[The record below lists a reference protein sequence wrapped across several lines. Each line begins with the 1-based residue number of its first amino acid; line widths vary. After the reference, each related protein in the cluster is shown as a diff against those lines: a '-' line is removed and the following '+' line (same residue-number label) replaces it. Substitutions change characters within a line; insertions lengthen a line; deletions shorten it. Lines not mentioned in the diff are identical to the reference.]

1 MAFVQAMLQRDPAA
15 RPSAAELLRH
25 PWLAQLDEGGGGGA
39 GGGAAGLPL
48 SDTLVQRLQRY
59 GTYGRL
65 KQARGGGKRAQG
77 WR

>member
-1 MAFVQAMLQRDPAA
+1 MLQRDPAF

-25 PWLAQLDEGGGGGA
+25 PWLAKLDGPVTTSDIEA
-39 GGGAAGLPL
+39 PL

-65 KQARGGGKRAQG
+65 KQVCGGER
-77 WR
+77 